1 MGRLLQR
8 MAQMMNVPD
17 EIVENEKVVWQVS
30 RQSTRQA
37 VNLAN
42 NHLHFIEQQ
51 ETLLRELRTQ
61 CYSKGHNQMQ
71 TIEKLQQIE
80 ELLVLM

>member
-17 EIVENEKVVWQVS
+17 EMEENEKVVWQVS
-30 RQSTRQA
+30 RQSTQQA

-42 NHLHFIEQQ
+42 NHLHFIEQW
-51 ETLLRELRTQ
+51 ETLLRELCTPY
-61 CYSKGHNQMQ
+61 YSEGHN
-71 TIEKLQQIE
+71 
-80 ELLVLM
+80 